1 MGWVYFKLLDNF
13 DNISQIN
20 YNVCTICSLNPTT
33 LIEKMVK
40 LNIYYKTVLG
50 YSDNANELL
59 LYNFLKS

>member
-33 LIEKMVK
+33 LIEKW
-40 LNIYYKTVLG
+40 
-50 YSDNANELL
+50 
-59 LYNFLKS
+59 